1 MPQPPLD
8 AGATLVDLTTRYNR
22 LESVYRLTRRIAAA
36 QTVDEVCSIA
46 IEALLEASPG
56 CRCSLLLF
64 DREGVIRFRAWH
76 GISDGYRK
84 AVEGHC
90 PWKPGENGARPIV
103 LPDVR
108 DDDSMPGFATV
119 FAAERIRSLA
129 FVPLEGRDGVMG
141 KFMIY
146 GEHPGDPIG
155 ANMAL
160 ACNIAD
166 HVAIAVER
174 CRLEARLMRENELF
188 MSGPVIAVRWTQ
200 DRARPVERI
209 SPNVRQF
216 GYEPEDFT
224 DNRIVFSTIVHPD
237 DVERVRAETADY
249 VARGINTFEQRY
261 RVRDAAGNWRLLY
274 DRTLLVRDSKGA
286 VECFDGYLLDVT
298 QQRELEQQL
307 LQAQKMESVGRLAG
321 GVAHDF
327 NNLLTVVL
335 GAAEHAAAQAN
346 PGSDLARSIDNIS
359 HAASRAAALTSQLL
373 AFARKQVIAPRILDL
388 NDMLHETAGMLHRVI
403 GERIE
408 LVIERSPEPAH
419 VRMDAGQM
427 QQILVN
433 LALNARDAMP
443 QGGTL
448 TLSTRSHAGTPTGT
462 VELHVRDTGVGMS
475 SDTLEHL
482 FEPFFTTKEIG
493 KGTGLGLA
501 TCYGIVTQAGGHIHV
516 ASQPG
521 SGTSF
526 RIELPRVVPEKLAT
540 SNGTAG
546 HPAATHRVPA
556 TILLAED
563 EPLVR
568 EFTTAALRRGG
579 FEVLAAPDGRTAL
592 TLASQHAGAIDVLIT
607 DLIMPQMGGHELAE
621 GIRRV
626 RPGVQVLYS
635 TGYDPEMAVG
645 PGSSDPRS
653 LVLVKPFTSSQL
665 IDAVQKLLTRRAAPH
680 R

>member
-1 MPQPPLD
+1 MSQPPLD

-46 IEALLEASPG
+46 IEALLEAAPG

-84 AVEGHC
+84 VVEGHC

-103 LPDVR
+103 IPDVLEDR
-108 DDDSMPGFATV
+108 GMVAFARS
-119 FAAERIRSLA
+119 FADERIRSLA
-129 FVPLEGRDGVMG
+129 FVPLAGRGGVMG
-141 KFMIY
+141 KFMVY
-146 GEHPGDPIG
+146 GERPGDPIG
-155 ANMAL
+155 ADLDL

-200 DRARPVERI
+200 DRTRPVERI

-216 GYEPEDFT
+216 GYEPDDFNE
-224 DNRIVFSTIVHPD
+224 NRIVFSTIVHPD

-249 VARGINTFEQRY
+249 VARGVNTFEQYY
-261 RVRDAAGNWRLLY
+261 RVRDAAGNWRQLY
-274 DRTLLVRDSKGA
+274 DRTLLVRNPQGG
-286 VECFDGYLLDVT
+286 VEYFDGYLLDIT

-335 GAAEHAAAQAN
+335 GAAEHASAQAS

-408 LVIERSPEPAH
+408 LVIERSDAPAH

-448 TLSTRSHAGTPTGT
+448 TLSTRPRAGTPAST
-462 VELHVRDTGVGMS
+462 VELHVRDTGSGMS
-475 SDTLEHL
+475 HETLEHL

-501 TCYGIVTQAGGHIHV
+501 TCYGIVTQAGGQIHV
-516 ASQPG
+516 TSQPG

-526 RIELPRVVPEKLAT
+526 RIELPRVEPETPAPT
-540 SNGTAG
+540 NGSAG
-546 HPAATHRVPA
+546 HASALPSTPA

-592 TLASQHAGAIDVLIT
+592 TMAAQHAGGIDVLIT

-635 TGYDPEMAVG
+635 TGYDPEMAAG
-645 PGSSDPRS
+645 AGMPDAGS

-665 IDAVQKLLTRRAAPH
+665 IDVVWQLLTRRATAH